1 MFAQTVPNEF
11 SHGSHPHSEM
21 LNVSL
26 LGWVVNSHL
35 ASTLGRLNQSVQ
47 KRRSVDTVEQPLNSE
62 PHRSERRS
70 VITRSLAVSGFALFA
85 AFWIWALFFAS
96 KEGVNRVED
105 REWVQQAQ
113 TICEQAADERT
124 ALANYTRLDE
134 GGAELILQRADIVDE
149 ATDSLARMLNS
160 LEALPLTGE
169 KGRAIVPMWID
180 EYRVYLGDRRNYTE
194 QLRATG
200 ENLPFYET
208 ANKIPIS
215 ERLATF
221 AADNEMPACKPPLD
235 LDI

>member
-1 MFAQTVPNEF
+1 VNFR
-11 SHGSHPHSEM
+11 SE
-21 LNVSL
+21 L
-26 LGWVVNSHL
+26 
-35 ASTLGRLNQSVQ
+35 TLGQSSRSAPKPRNVGVVETPPTSELNPQ
-47 KRRSVDTVEQPLNSE
+47 E
-62 PHRSERRS
+62 
-70 VITRSLAVSGFALFA
+70 TRSTMGRILALIGFAAFA
-85 AFWIWALFFAS
+85 SFWIWALFFAS
-96 KEGVNRVED
+96 KEGVNRIED
-105 REWVQQAQ
+105 RAWVEQAQ
-113 TICEQAADERT
+113 DICEQAADERT

-149 ATDSLARMLNS
+149 ATESLARMLNS

-169 KGRAIVPMWID
+169 KGRAIIPMWID
-180 EYRVYLGDRRNYTE
+180 EYRTYLGDRRNYTE

>member
-1 MFAQTVPNEF
+1 METPPNSGPLELEKRSIIPRLLALVGF
-11 SHGSHPHSEM
+11 SAFG
-21 LNVSL
+21 
-26 LGWVVNSHL
+26 
-35 ASTLGRLNQSVQ
+35 
-47 KRRSVDTVEQPLNSE
+47 
-62 PHRSERRS
+62 
-70 VITRSLAVSGFALFA
+70 

-96 KEGVNRVED
+96 KEGVNRIED
-105 REWVQQAQ
+105 QAWLERAQ
-113 TICEQAADERT
+113 SICEQAADERT

-134 GGAELILQRADIVDE
+134 GGPELILQRADIVDE
-149 ATDSLARMLNS
+149 ATDSLERMVNS
-160 LEALPLTGE
+160 LEALPLAGE

-180 EYRVYLGDRRNYTE
+180 EYRTYLGDRRNYTT
-194 QLRATG
+194 QLRASG

>member
-1 MFAQTVPNEF
+1 MNFR
-11 SHGSHPHSEM
+11 SE
-21 LNVSL
+21 L
-26 LGWVVNSHL
+26 
-35 ASTLGRLNQSVQ
+35 TLGQSSRSAPKPRNVGVVETPPTSELNPQ
-47 KRRSVDTVEQPLNSE
+47 E
-62 PHRSERRS
+62 
-70 VITRSLAVSGFALFA
+70 TRSTMGRILALIGFAAFA
-85 AFWIWALFFAS
+85 SFWIWALFFAS
-96 KEGVNRVED
+96 KEGVNRIED
-105 REWVQQAQ
+105 RAWVEQAQ
-113 TICEQAADERT
+113 AICEQAADERT

-149 ATDSLARMLNS
+149 ATESLARMLNS

-180 EYRVYLGDRRNYTE
+180 EYRTYLGDRRNYTE
-194 QLRATG
+194 QLRASG